1 MEILLVIIVAGVI
14 AVSKMPYISFGT
26 RTLNKRTHDKYKQA
40 SFPGSEFKSALDP
53 ATGAYMPYQLNTSL
67 LTSRE
72 MDLFNVLKYALHNS
86 TYFIAVKPRIAD
98 FINVTLYKN
107 HNPSVFWHYFNQISA
122 KHVDFLICDELMR
135 PKLAIELDDST
146 HKLEERIKRDEFVN
160 KLYKTVGLN
169 VVHLNEYTELSIKN
183 LLSEYLLINSND
195 VVPV

>member
-1 MEILLVIIVAGVI
+1 
-14 AVSKMPYISFGT
+14 
-26 RTLNKRTHDKYKQA
+26 
-40 SFPGSEFKSALDP
+40 
-53 ATGAYMPYQLNTSL
+53 
-67 LTSRE
+67 
-72 MDLFNVLKYALHNS
+72 
-86 TYFIAVKPRIAD
+86 
-98 FINVTLYKN
+98 
-107 HNPSVFWHYFNQISA
+107 
-122 KHVDFLICDELMR
+122 MR